1 LLKNFKRYK
10 YKWVIISCIMFKG
23 LHVFLIVLSILF
35 CVMSTQ
41 NIDENINQGGFFI
54 LFGTLWSALEVQIEG
69 ENGWASKLPTT
80 SFFGTHFTWY
90 HAIMN
95 VMIFVLVFKVVS
107 FSWAL
112 PFWLASLFLI
122 EDYMWFMINPEY
134 GFEKYS
140 AEYVSW
146 HKWVLKMPLGNWLS
160 FTIMLGASFV
170 TFFRDDDATL
180 FIMDGIITGYLLI
193 ATVINIIVMG
203 PVKHNDRTDTSAKI
217 PVSKASILF

>member
-1 LLKNFKRYK
+1 
-10 YKWVIISCIMFKG
+10 
-23 LHVFLIVLSILF
+23 
-35 CVMSTQ
+35 
-41 NIDENINQGGFFI
+41 
-54 LFGTLWSALEVQIEG
+54 
-69 ENGWASKLPTT
+69 
-80 SFFGTHFTWY
+80 
-90 HAIMN
+90 
-95 VMIFVLVFKVVS
+95 
-107 FSWAL
+107 
-112 PFWLASLFLI
+112 
-122 EDYMWFMINPEY
+122 MINPEY

-203 PVKHNDRTDTSAKI
+203 PVKHNDRTDTSAKYLLAK
-217 PVSKASILF
+217 PLYYSKYHLYFRKMYNLGQLYIIDHVFISGSSLFSYCVISNIGFSLTFVEHKQPIVKYIYINNL